1 VPPRHR
7 PEFALPKPPNGQ
19 KAHALRAT
27 AVSWRV
33 PAPGRRGGGRAG
45 GASDCHSTTRKQF
58 FAKFFYGNKKFYNP
72 PCRRPALGVC
82 LRAMTF
88 YSLPFAPERPEAT
101 EARLEA
107 IYEAAKYGLRGDSL
121 AMAAGLTPAQY
132 RRLAE
137 FDPLVELAEL
147 KGRSD
152 GEMNAAKTLYN
163 AAAGGDAKAALDI
176 LKHQHG
182 WVAKQQIDVSIDQQ
196 ISVISA
202 LERAQTRVIE
212 GLYTELTPLED
223 NRTNA
228 AANLLRSGRDGVDD
242 ATVVAV
248 DQE

>member
-1 VPPRHR
+1 
-7 PEFALPKPPNGQ
+7 
-19 KAHALRAT
+19 
-27 AVSWRV
+27 
-33 PAPGRRGGGRAG
+33 
-45 GASDCHSTTRKQF
+45 
-58 FAKFFYGNKKFYNP
+58 
-72 PCRRPALGVC
+72 
-82 LRAMTF
+82 MTF

-228 AANLLRSGRDGVDD
+228 AANLLRSGRNGVDD

>member
-1 VPPRHR
+1 
-7 PEFALPKPPNGQ
+7 
-19 KAHALRAT
+19 
-27 AVSWRV
+27 
-33 PAPGRRGGGRAG
+33 
-45 GASDCHSTTRKQF
+45 
-58 FAKFFYGNKKFYNP
+58 
-72 PCRRPALGVC
+72 
-82 LRAMTF
+82 MTF
-88 YSLPFAPERPEAT
+88 YSLPFTPERPEAT

-107 IYEAAKYGLRGDSL
+107 IYEAARYGLRGDSL

-137 FDPLVELAEL
+137 FDPLVEMAEL

-152 GEMNAAKTLYN
+152 GELNAAKTLYN
-163 AAAGGDAKAALDI
+163 AAANGDSKAALDI

-223 NRTNA
+223 NPTNA
-228 AANLLRSGRDGVDD
+228 AANLLSRGRDGVDD
-242 ATVVAV
+242 AAVVAV
-248 DQE
+248 HQE